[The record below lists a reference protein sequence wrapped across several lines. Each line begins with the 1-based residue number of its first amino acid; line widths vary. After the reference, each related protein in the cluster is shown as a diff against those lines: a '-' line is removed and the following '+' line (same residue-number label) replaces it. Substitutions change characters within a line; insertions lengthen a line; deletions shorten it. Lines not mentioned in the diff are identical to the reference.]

1 VDTVLLAAGADK
13 SRDSLAALLKADGFS
28 RVLPVSSG
36 GEARRCLVQ
45 GDFDLVVINAPL
57 SDEFGHDLSVQ
68 AAESSSAGVILLVK
82 SELADDISA
91 QVEDFGVLV
100 VSKPLSRQLFYQSI
114 KLVMVTRRRILGLKT
129 ENDKLQNKIEEIRLV
144 NRAKCVLIQVLKLTE
159 PQAHRYIEKQAM
171 DLRLT
176 RRAVAENILKTY
188 EC

>member
-1 VDTVLLAAGADK
+1 
-13 SRDSLAALLKADGFS
+13 
-28 RVLPVSSG
+28 
-36 GEARRCLVQ
+36 
-45 GDFDLVVINAPL
+45 
-57 SDEFGHDLSVQ
+57 
-68 AAESSSAGVILLVK
+68 LLVK